1 MNKIITRDWI
11 KDGSMFYAR
20 FNEEENK
27 DEFCLRINYW
37 KERLLEEGAVPG
49 NKIGI
54 LLISS
59 DINFIALMFASFE
72 LGLKLVP
79 LHRPNS
85 EKECQKPKSNAHL
98 PLDILVLFS
107 WQNHSLLTIPE
118 MHFSENSKKI
128 INYSHDDWHIE
139 SKKCISPISTPVLC
153 QPSDDIIL
161 CNSSGTTSTPKLIN
175 HTHEYLYDLGKFL
188 VDHLELKEDDTV
200 FHPSSINHGGSLSV
214 YFFPTL
220 LKCKNH
226 YFHLSVD
233 KTENVDD
240 IHAYFAECMEKYN
253 ITKIL
258 SPDGFFTDNL
268 IQAIDKMERGL
279 PNATMIILT
288 FINPKWLDVVKKGKL
303 KKIIS
308 VFGCSETGG
317 GLFLPYIDKDTV
329 DFDPKFLRK
338 PTTGFFDIKEVNGM
352 LTVTLPNGN
361 VVETEDIVEEKD
373 EGFYFVRKNRL
384 KKINDVEI
392 NPLDIVQLL
401 EDTYSRNRFE
411 IVVDEIRN
419 MLYIVTDDK
428 AMASD
433 GSIKDKVDK
442 FYMGN
447 VTLNRVIYM
456 PEFGYATVA
465 IKPDREKLLEYIN
478 EKVDS

>member
-1 MNKIITRDWI
+1 
-11 KDGSMFYAR
+11 
-20 FNEEENK
+20 
-27 DEFCLRINYW
+27 
-37 KERLLEEGAVPG
+37 
-49 NKIGI
+49 
-54 LLISS
+54 
-59 DINFIALMFASFE
+59 
-72 LGLKLVP
+72 
-79 LHRPNS
+79 
-85 EKECQKPKSNAHL
+85 
-98 PLDILVLFS
+98 
-107 WQNHSLLTIPE
+107 
-118 MHFSENSKKI
+118 
-128 INYSHDDWHIE
+128 
-139 SKKCISPISTPVLC
+139 
-153 QPSDDIIL
+153 
-161 CNSSGTTSTPKLIN
+161 
-175 HTHEYLYDLGKFL
+175 
-188 VDHLELKEDDTV
+188 
-200 FHPSSINHGGSLSV
+200 
-214 YFFPTL
+214 
-220 LKCKNH
+220 
-226 YFHLSVD
+226 LSVD

-268 IQAIDKMERGL
+268 IQAIDKMEKGL

-338 PTTGFFDIKEVNGM
+338 PTTGFFEIKEVNGM

>member
-11 KDGSMFYAR
+11 KDDSRFYAR
-20 FNEEENK
+20 LGEECTKE
-27 DEFCLRINYW
+27 ELCLRINFW
-37 KERLLEEGAVPG
+37 KEKLLEEGAKPG
-49 NKIGI
+49 DKVGI

-85 EKECQKPKSNAHL
+85 EKECLKPKSNAHL
-98 PLDILVLFS
+98 PLDFLILFS
-107 WQNHSLLTIPE
+107 WENNPLLTIPE
-118 MHFSENSKKI
+118 KHFSENSRKV
-128 INYSHDDWHIE
+128 INFSYDDWHIE
-139 SKKCISPISTPVLC
+139 SKKCVSTNQTPDFC
-153 QPSDDIIL
+153 KSSDDIIL

-188 VDHLELKEDDTV
+188 VDHLELEEDDAV

-240 IHAYFAECMEKYN
+240 LYSHFAECMDKHN

-268 IQAIDKMERGL
+268 VHAIDKMERGL
-279 PNATMIILT
+279 PNATIIILT
-288 FINPKWLDVVKKGKL
+288 FINPKWLDVVKKGKI

-317 GLFLPYIDKDTV
+317 GLFLPYIDKNTEN
-329 DFDPKFLRK
+329 FDPKFLRK

-352 LTVTLPNGN
+352 LTVTLPNGD
-361 VVETEDIVEEKD
+361 VVETEDIVEERD
-373 EGFYFVRKNRL
+373 EGFYFIRKNRL

-392 NPLDIVQLL
+392 NPLDIIALL
-401 EDTYSRNRFE
+401 EEKYSRNHFE
-411 IVVDEIRN
+411 IVVDEIKN

-428 AMASD
+428 DMAAD
-433 GSIKDKVDK
+433 DSIKDRINK

-447 VTLNRVIYM
+447 VTLNEIFYM
-456 PEFGYATVA
+456 PDFGYATVA
-465 IKPDREKLLEYIN
+465 IKPDREKLLEFIN
-478 EKVDS
+478 EKIDN